1 VLIKYGTGL
10 IIALEISILMRNCTR
25 LC

>member
-25 LC
+25 WC

>member
-10 IIALEISILMRNCTR
+10 IIALEISILMRNCTSW
-25 LC
+25 C